1 MTCYEANRNLRRFW
15 FATPFTRDGKS
26 HGLLTDQYNRKT
38 IITVEN
44 YFPFVKTRIK
54 VVKEETREVI
64 LTPIEVATE
73 DIETQLLKLS
83 SAMKDES
90 VMLLQMVVQSC
101 VATAVQAGPCE
112 VAKVFLRLIF
122 VLGNTISISIC

>member
-1 MTCYEANRNLRRFW
+1 MNQNLRKFW

-26 HGLLTDQYNRKT
+26 HGLITDQFNRKT
-38 IITVEN
+38 ILTLES

-73 DIETQLLKLS
+73 DIESQLLKLR
-83 SAMKDES
+83 SAMSDES
-90 VMLLQMVVQSC
+90 MMLVQMVVQSC
-101 VATAVQAGPCE
+101 VATAVQAGPLE
-112 VAKVFLRLIF
+112 GRIL
-122 VLGNTISISIC
+122 